1 MSRTPL
7 ELPVGIR
14 IWNDE
19 LRRGRRHLVEGY
31 SFEPLEGT
39 TDSFRFTLAAAPEK
53 IPGIMRELCAAGQA
67 EEAFLILEY
76 YPDEQSMATGD
87 ANSPPV
93 SPDVFYSPYLSIDEI
108 FAGIDPYLLRL
119 LHDGFVGFGLANNRL
134 GLEIF
139 FSEEKTL
146 TCFTDNHIRVTNL
159 MHRLG
164 LPHIPDTTFH
174 MDLGHD
180 HYSLLCHPR
189 HQLPE
194 PLAQMD
200 KNDLDSIRFCGELV
214 DQFGMYP
221 VEETLAFF
229 LTRREQ
235 DSIEAALKQH
245 DEYDDFASEDFGAT
259 LLDWNDFVS
268 ECETG
273 FEGDLDD
280 YRLGLHL
287 RDIIA
292 YVIDHVD
299 SALARKMRD
308 IVAEPDERF
317 QQLLTDRRKRF
328 DRPAASEAPPPFWY
342 QGMVEKPGVTLRRD
356 LIRQGWFKPHP

>member
-1 MSRTPL
+1 
-7 ELPVGIR
+7 
-14 IWNDE
+14 
-19 LRRGRRHLVEGY
+19 VEGY
-31 SFEPLEGT
+31 AFEPLEGT
-39 TDSFRFTLAAAPEK
+39 SDSYRFTLAAAPEK
-53 IPGIMRELCAAGQA
+53 IPAIMRELCAGQA
-67 EEAFLILEY
+67 DDAFLILEY
-76 YPDEQSMATGD
+76 YQDEQSMSSGDGD
-87 ANSPPV
+87 AAPPA
-93 SPDVFYSPYLSIDEI
+93 PDVFYSPYMTIDEI
-108 FAGIDPYLLRL
+108 FAGLEPYLTRL
-119 LHDGFVGFGLANNRL
+119 LHDGFVGFGLANNRY

-164 LPHIPDTTFH
+164 LPHIPGATFH

-180 HYSLLCHPR
+180 HYSLLCPPR
-189 HQLPE
+189 HELPE
-194 PLAQMD
+194 ELRSLD

-214 DQFGMYP
+214 EQFGMYP
-221 VEETLAFF
+221 VEETLSFF

-235 DSIEAALKQH
+235 DQIEAALEKH
-245 DEYDDFASEDFGAT
+245 PEFSEFASEDFGAT

-292 YVIDHVD
+292 YVIDQAEGAL
-299 SALARKMRD
+299 SAKLIE
-308 IVAEPDERF
+308 IVAEPDRRF
-317 QQLLTDRRKRF
+317 QQVLTDRRKRF
-328 DRPAASEAPPPFWY
+328 DQPSSASTPPPFWY
-342 QGMVEKPGVTLRRD
+342 QGVVARPGATLRRD
-356 LIRQGWFKPHP
+356 LIRQGWFKPHS

>member
-1 MSRTPL
+1 LSTTPL
-7 ELPVGIR
+7 ILPVGIR

-19 LRRGRRHLVEGY
+19 LRRGRRHLIEGY
-31 SFEPLEGT
+31 AFEPLEGT
-39 TDSFRFTLAAAPEK
+39 TDSYRFTMAAAPEK
-53 IPGIMRELCAAGQA
+53 IPAIMRELCVGHS

-76 YPDEQSMATGD
+76 YQDEQAMSGSD
-87 ANSPPV
+87 ADAPAPP
-93 SPDVFYSPYLSIDEI
+93 PDVFYSPYMTIDEV
-108 FAGIDPYLLRL
+108 FAGLEPYMLRL
-119 LHDGFVGFGLANNRL
+119 LHDGFVGFGLANNRY
-134 GLEIF
+134 GLEVF
-139 FSEEKTL
+139 YSEEKTL

-164 LPHIPDTTFH
+164 LQHVPGGTFH

-189 HQLPE
+189 HDLPE
-194 PLAQMD
+194 ALQVLD

-214 DQFGMYP
+214 DLFSMYP
-221 VEETLAFF
+221 VEETLTFF

-235 DSIEAALKQH
+235 DQIEAALQQH
-245 DEYDDFASEDFGAT
+245 PEFSEFASEDFGAT

-292 YVIDHVD
+292 YAIARVEP
-299 SALARKMRD
+299 ALAEKLRE
-308 IVAEPDERF
+308 IVNEPDQRF
-317 QQLLTDRRKRF
+317 QQLLTDQRKRF
-328 DRPAASEAPPPFWY
+328 DQPASATVPPPFWY
-342 QGMVEKPGVTLRRD
+342 QGVVARPGATLRRD
-356 LIRQGWFKPHP
+356 LIRQGWFKPSS